1 MVHYVLNGSHLTDP
15 PKCMAA
21 SFKQVKID
29 LKEMLRKRSV
39 GVNNKTTFPAQAL
52 P

>member
-1 MVHYVLNGSHLTDP
+1 MVPIQPIRQNVWRYQI
-15 PKCMAA
+15 
-21 SFKQVKID
+21 KQVKID

-39 GVNNKTTFPAQAL
+39 GVNIKTTFPAQAL